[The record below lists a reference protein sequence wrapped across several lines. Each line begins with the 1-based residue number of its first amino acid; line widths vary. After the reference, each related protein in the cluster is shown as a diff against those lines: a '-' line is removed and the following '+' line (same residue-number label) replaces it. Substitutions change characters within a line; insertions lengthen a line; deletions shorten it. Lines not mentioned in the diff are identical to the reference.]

1 MKSTDT
7 PAATTRPAANEPSSA
22 ALAYT
27 SAQAILDEFER
38 ELITTRTFIERIPAE
53 RLTWRP
59 HEKSMTAGQLALHI
73 AQTLEGVVRFAIA
86 DEETAPDFSGE
97 RPQPANG
104 REVLDT
110 LDRSA
115 AYVRQTLP
123 SWDDARMRAAFTIVR
138 DGRTLMSMPR
148 ALFLRN
154 ILLNHV
160 YHHRGQLGV
169 YLRLVGAKVPP
180 SYGPSGDESPFA

>member
-1 MKSTDT
+1 MTLTDT
-7 PAATTRPAANEPSSA
+7 EPRSASSA
-22 ALAYT
+22 CAI
-27 SAQAILDEFER
+27 AQAILDEFER
-38 ELITTRTFIERIPAE
+38 ELATTRKFLERMPDE

-73 AQTLEGVVRFAIA
+73 AQTPEGVLRFALP
-86 DEETAPDFSGE
+86 DEATAPDFRAG
-97 RPQPANG
+97 RPQPATVS
-104 REVLDT
+104 EVLDA

-115 AYVRQTLP
+115 AFVRQTLP
-123 SWDDARMRAAFTIVR
+123 AIDDARMQAPFTVLR
-138 DGRTLMSMPR
+138 DGRQLMSIPR

-169 YLRLVGAKVPP
+169 YLRLVGAKVPS

>member
-1 MKSTDT
+1 MKSTAT
-7 PAATTRPAANEPSSA
+7 QAPTMSPAREAGNVSPS
-22 ALAYT
+22 YT
-27 SAQAILDEFER
+27 IARAMLDEFER
-38 ELITTRTFIERIPAE
+38 ELSTTRTFIERVPAD

-73 AQTLEGVVRFAIA
+73 AQTHEGVVRFALP
-86 DEETAPDFSGE
+86 DEATAPDFGGD
-97 RPQPANG
+97 RPQPASV
-104 REVLDT
+104 REILDA
-110 LDRSA
+110 LESGA
-115 AYVRQTLP
+115 AYVRQTLLTL
-123 SWDDARMRAAFTIVR
+123 DDARMRADFTVLR
-138 DGRTLMSMPR
+138 DGRALMSLPR
-148 ALFLRN
+148 EWFLRN